1 MYVLKLCLVLSS
13 FTVWNAL
20 EKLKTYNLK
29 CIDSVKVP
37 SSKEH
42 NICGPTTTNPL
53 RHYYKR
59 RPTTGV
65 LPMIAENRNSC
76 ETGKKF
82 LRFYISRLLVHSLTV
97 HSPSFVQ
104 KSCWIFTNQMNL
116 RKHSSV
122 EGLVVLVC
130 HSVQKLRVIFD
141 KLLRTFDCFL
151 SLYNIHA
158 YKKRL

>member
-29 CIDSVKVP
+29 CIYSVKVP

-42 NICGPTTTNPL
+42 NIYGPTTANPL

-116 RKHSSV
+116 RKHSRV
-122 EGLVVLVC
+122 ESLAILVLHTKVVFFHQC
-130 HSVQKLRVIFD
+130 SDQ
-141 KLLRTFDCFL
+141 
-151 SLYNIHA
+151 
-158 YKKRL
+158 

>member
-1 MYVLKLCLVLSS
+1 MEHKASWGTTYLLKKYVCSKTLFS

-29 CIDSVKVP
+29 CIYSVKVP
-37 SSKEH
+37 SSKRH

-82 LRFYISRLLVHSLTV
+82 LRFYISRPLTV

-130 HSVQKLRVIFD
+130 HFVQKLRV
-141 KLLRTFDCFL
+141 LG
-151 SLYNIHA
+151 NW
-158 YKKRL
+158 